1 MTLGEKIYRLRSE
14 RGMSQEAFGEALG
27 VSRQSVS
34 KWETDQSL
42 PELDKIVAIS
52 EIFAVSTDYLLKETA
67 EKREGEGQGT
77 SSDASFTDGRL
88 SDKENVYTE
97 ETRVIIQK
105 TSFHYEYK
113 SKRTLMGLPLVH
125 INFGLKPVRAK
136 GIIAIGNV
144 AQGIVAIGIAGV
156 GVITLAP
163 AGIGLLLAIGCV
175 VVGGV
180 ALGSLAVGVIAMG
193 AVCCGIFTM
202 GAVAIGQFSYGALAL
217 GSQIAVGDVAHGN
230 IALGFSEAAGNI
242 YEEVRGADG
251 SFDYQAVIAAI
262 DANVP
267 GYWHIFTS
275 WMKAII
281 RMMVTSGRIMP

>member
-1 MTLGEKIYRLRSE
+1 MILGEKIYRLRTE
-14 RGMSQEAFGEALG
+14 RGMSQEAFGDMLG

-34 KWETDQSL
+34 KWETDQSQ
-42 PELDKIVAIS
+42 PELDKIIAIS
-52 EIFAVSTDYLLKETA
+52 EMFTVSTDYLLKEKQPEESA
-67 EKREGEGQGT
+67 VNSYYEGENGIAQT
-77 SSDASFTDGRL
+77 PH
-88 SDKENVYTE
+88 
-97 ETRVIIQK
+97 IIVQK
-105 TSFHYEYK
+105 PSFHYEYK

-136 GIIAIGNV
+136 GVIAIGNA
-144 AQGIVAIGIAGV
+144 AQGIIAIGIAGV

-163 AGIGLLLAIGCV
+163 VGVGLLLAIGCI

-202 GAVAIGQFSYGALAL
+202 GAVAIGQFSYGAFAL

-230 IALGFSEAAGNI
+230 IALGFSEATGNI
-242 YEEVRGADG
+242 YKEIRAVDG

>member
-1 MTLGEKIYRLRSE
+1 MTLGEKIYRLRTE
-14 RGMSQEAFGEALG
+14 RGMSQEAFGDMLG

-34 KWETDQSL
+34 KWETDQSQ
-42 PELDKIVAIS
+42 PELDKIIAIS
-52 EIFAVSTDYLLKETA
+52 EMFAVSTDYLLKEKQPEESA
-67 EKREGEGQGT
+67 ANSYYEGESG
-77 SSDASFTDGRL
+77 
-88 SDKENVYTE
+88 NVQTPL
-97 ETRVIIQK
+97 IIVQK
-105 TSFHYEYK
+105 PSFHYEYK

-125 INFGLKPVRAK
+125 VNIGLKPVRAK
-136 GIIAIGNV
+136 GVIAIGNA
-144 AQGIVAIGIAGV
+144 AQGIIAIGIAGV

-163 AGIGLLLAIGCV
+163 VGVGLLLAIGCV

-202 GAVAIGQFSYGALAL
+202 GAVTIGQFSYGAFAL

-230 IALGFSEAAGNI
+230 IALGFSEATGNI
-242 YEEVRGADG
+242 YEEVRAADG

-267 GYWHIFTS
+267 GYWHIFTN

>member
-1 MTLGEKIYRLRSE
+1 MTLGEKIYRLRTE
-14 RGMSQEAFGEALG
+14 RGMSQEAFGDMLG

-34 KWETDQSL
+34 KWETDQSQ
-42 PELDKIVAIS
+42 PELDKIIAIS
-52 EIFAVSTDYLLKETA
+52 EMFAVSTDYLLKEKQPEESA
-67 EKREGEGQGT
+67 VNSYYEGESG
-77 SSDASFTDGRL
+77 
-88 SDKENVYTE
+88 NVRTPH
-97 ETRVIIQK
+97 IIVQK
-105 TSFHYEYK
+105 QSFHYEYK

-136 GIIAIGNV
+136 GIIAIGNA
-144 AQGIVAIGIAGV
+144 AQGIIAIGIAGV

-163 AGIGLLLAIGCV
+163 VWVGLLLAIGCI

-193 AVCCGIFTM
+193 ALCCGIFTM
-202 GAVAIGQFSYGALAL
+202 GAVAIGQFSYGAFAL

-230 IALGFSEAAGNI
+230 IALGFSEATGNI
-242 YEEVRGADG
+242 YEEVRAVDG

-267 GYWHIFTS
+267 GYWHTFTN

>member
-67 EKREGEGQGT
+67 KKREGQGT
-77 SSDASFTDGRL
+77 SPDTSYTDERF

-97 ETRVIIQK
+97 ETRVIIQNP
-105 TSFHYEYK
+105 SFHYEYK

-125 INFGLKPVRAK
+125 INIGLKPVRAK
-136 GIIAIGNV
+136 GIIAIGNA
-144 AQGIVAIGIAGV
+144 AQGIIAIGIAGV

-163 AGIGLLLAIGCV
+163 VGVGLLLAIGCV

-180 ALGSLAVGVIAMG
+180 ALGSLAVGVIAIG
-193 AVCCGIFTM
+193 ALCCGIFTM
-202 GAVAIGQFSYGALAL
+202 GAVAVGQFSYGALAL
-217 GSQIAVGDVAHGN
+217 GNQIAVGDVAHGN
-230 IALGFSEAAGNI
+230 IALGLSEAAGSI
-242 YEEVRGADG
+242 YEEVRAVDG

-267 GYWHIFTS
+267 GYWHLFTN

>member
-14 RGMSQEAFGEALG
+14 RGMSQEAFGEVLG

-34 KWETDQSL
+34 NWETDQSL

-52 EIFAVSTDYLLKETA
+52 EIFAISTDYLLKETA
-67 EKREGEGQGT
+67 KKREGQGT
-77 SSDASFTDGRL
+77 SPDVSYTGERFT
-88 SDKENVYTE
+88 DKENVYTE

-113 SKRTLMGLPLVH
+113 SKRTFLGLPLVH
-125 INFGLKPVRAK
+125 VNIGLKPVHAK
-136 GIIAIGNV
+136 GVIAIGNV
-144 AQGIVAIGIAGV
+144 AQGIIAIGIAGV

-163 AGIGLLLAIGCV
+163 VGVGLLLAIGCV

-202 GAVAIGQFSYGALAL
+202 GAVAVGQFSYGALAL

-230 IALGFSEAAGNI
+230 IALGLSEAAGGI
-242 YEEVRGADG
+242 YEEVRAVDG

-267 GYWHIFTS
+267 GYWHIFTN